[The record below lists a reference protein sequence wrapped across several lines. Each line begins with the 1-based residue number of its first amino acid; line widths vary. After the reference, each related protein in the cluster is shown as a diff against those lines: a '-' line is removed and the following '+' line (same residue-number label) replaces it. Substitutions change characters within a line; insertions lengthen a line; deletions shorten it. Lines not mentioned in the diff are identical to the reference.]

1 VSRQRTVSNEVILEA
16 VGGLLQ
22 QGGPAALTFASA
34 AAACGL
40 SPATLV
46 QRYGSREAMIR
57 AALLQMWDQL
67 DRHTVELDAQTEVSP
82 EGAIA
87 MLVRLSNGYGAEG
100 DPGQGLLLLRE
111 DFRDPVLRERGAA
124 WGAALTAALGRRL
137 TDDPA
142 AAAILGGLMA
152 GQWQGAVL
160 WWGFSREGTLRG
172 YLRREF
178 RRWLAA
184 MGPQIRV
191 GTGGNRR

>member
-1 VSRQRTVSNEVILEA
+1 MILEA

-34 AAACGL
+34 AAASGL

-46 QRYGSREAMIR
+46 QRYGSREAMRR

-67 DRHTVELDAQTEVSP
+67 DRHTAELDAQTEVSP

-87 MLVRLSNGYGAEG
+87 LLVRLSTGYGAEG

-111 DFRDPVLRERGAA
+111 DFSDPILRARGAA
-124 WGAALTAALGRRL
+124 WGAALAAALGRRL

-152 GQWQGAVL
+152 SQWQGAVL

-178 RRWLAA
+178 RRWLATVD
-184 MGPQIRV
+184 PQIRV
-191 GTGGNRR
+191 GPGGNRR